1 MIVLFLRSV
10 KPEYFLAIKRGLSDS
25 TPLKKIDYQDDE
37 ATTRRRWIRFPAIP
51 MPRPNAHITTRMTR
65 MVHNIRTLP

>member
-10 KPEYFLAIKRGLSDS
+10 KPEYFRAIKRGLSDS

-37 ATTRRRWIRFPAIP
+37 R
-51 MPRPNAHITTRMTR
+51 NDQEK
-65 MVHNIRTLP
+65 VD